1 MRSRTPCRGN
11 FLASC
16 IPKGASDGKSAPSW
30 QDIAAVYPKRA
41 GIGKIC
47 APCIRKA
54 LQTAFREC
62 IARIS
67 CQGGALFAALTPR
80 ITHGAR
86 ILPFL
91 GVSFGCCGR
100 GEGRGG
106 ARGEGGCRRSA
117 CGLCAAPL
125 CAGQR
130 GVFTGSPHA
139 ASSCPRP
146 RARCSCCRACPR
158 VRRARCPRV
167 MVCSFCAARSAS
179 SHARGKRIRSASL
192 NLPASP
198 PTCSLFS
205 PAAPSPRPHCAR
217 SSIALSEPPPS

>member
-1 MRSRTPCRGN
+1 MPCRGN

-62 IARIS
+62 IARRS
-67 CQGGALFAALTPR
+67 CQGGALFAALVPR
-80 ITHGAR
+80 IMHGAL

-106 ARGEGGCRRSA
+106 ARGEGGVPAQRMRLVCCPA
-117 CGLCAAPL
+117 LCGA
-125 CAGQR
+125 
-130 GVFTGSPHA
+130 
-139 ASSCPRP
+139 
-146 RARCSCCRACPR
+146 ARCFHGFASCG
-158 VRRARCPRV
+158 
-167 MVCSFCAARSAS
+167 FE
-179 SHARGKRIRSASL
+179 L
-192 NLPASP
+192 SP
-198 PTCSLFS
+198 PTRTMFLL
-205 PAAPSPRPHCAR
+205 PRLPSRETCPLPPCDGVFILRRPLRVVPRAG
-217 SSIALSEPPPS
+217 